1 MIIPVF
7 EEKTIPILYMES
19 HINEEP
25 SEEAKQFKR
34 ILKTVKEFERL
45 LTVAE
50 MTAILKYESTALD
63 YTYNLAINTLSKRGF
78 EKDVTDIYNA
88 VNDEKFYSKALKNDI
103 TFAKYCTLQK
113 VLNELLIIG
122 SIQQAVHQLNF
133 RINNT
138 DAEIIQS
145 IKELKGK

>member
-1 MIIPVF
+1 MIIPTF

-34 ILKTVKEFERL
+34 ILKTVKDFERL
-45 LTVAE
+45 PNVSE
-50 MTAILKYESTALD
+50 MTAILKYQDQAL
-63 YTYNLAINTLSKRGF
+63 TYAYELAINTLTKRGF
-78 EKDVTDIYNA
+78 ERDLTDIYNA

-122 SIQQAVHQLNF
+122 SIQQEVRELNF
-133 RINNT
+133 LMNNT
-138 DAEIIQS
+138 DTELINS
-145 IKELKGK
+145 IKDLKHE